1 MKRVDDLADGR
12 ISFLVSLTPRSSR
25 DTVVGW
31 TEAGNLK
38 ILVTSPPVDDA
49 ANRSLVKL
57 LSKSLDVARREVTI
71 VSGQRSRAKRVT
83 VPASCKNRLSS
94 YPDI

>member
-12 ISFLVSLTPRSSR
+12 ISFLVSLTPRASR
-25 DTVVGW
+25 DSIVGW
-31 TEAGNLK
+31 TGAGNLK

-49 ANRSLVKL
+49 ANRHLTKL
-57 LSKSLDVARREVTI
+57 LSKSLDVPKGEVAI
-71 VSGQRSRAKRVT
+71 ASGTRSRTKRVT
-83 VPASCKNRLSS
+83 VPSSCENRLSS

>member
-1 MKRVDDLADGR
+1 MKRVDDVADNR
-12 ISFLVSLTPRSSR
+12 ISFLVSLTPRASR
-25 DTVVGW
+25 DSIVGW
-31 TEAGNLK
+31 TGTGILK

-49 ANRSLVKL
+49 ANRRLTKL
-57 LSKSLDVARREVTI
+57 LSKSLDVPKGDVTI
-71 VSGQRSRAKRVT
+71 ASGARSRTKRVT